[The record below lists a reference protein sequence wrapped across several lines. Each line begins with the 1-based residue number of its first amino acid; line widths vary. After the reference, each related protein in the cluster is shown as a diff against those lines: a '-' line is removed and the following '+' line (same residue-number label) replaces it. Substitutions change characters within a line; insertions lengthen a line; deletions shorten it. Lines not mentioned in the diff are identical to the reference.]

1 MLDPLERMRAEYVAL
16 RKLAQSRPIGERVS
30 PPRSDPLVCRRLARM
45 ERYLFATFGPG
56 WPYVVGAKEWY
67 R

>member
-16 RKLAQSRPIGERVS
+16 RKLSQSRP
-30 PPRSDPLVCRRLARM
+30 DPLVCRRLARM